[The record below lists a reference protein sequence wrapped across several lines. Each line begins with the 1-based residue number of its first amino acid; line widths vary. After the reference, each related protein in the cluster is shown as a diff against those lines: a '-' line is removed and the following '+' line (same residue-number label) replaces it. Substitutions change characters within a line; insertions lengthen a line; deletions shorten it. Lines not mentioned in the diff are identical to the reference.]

1 MPTTA
6 LQCPYCEKTSS
17 APQGLSSHIR
27 NSHKKQ
33 FPKWIKDPNRLKP
46 VEAKSQSRPKGVN
59 APPPSSEPLATVAEP
74 PQATEA
80 HATAPDGDGTLE
92 LLNQARR
99 QLADRKQAIE
109 SQLAQ
114 MDHLRTELAQV
125 NAQIESLD
133 GTLGVFKT

>member
-1 MPTTA
+1 MPTPT
-6 LQCPYCEKTSS
+6 LPCPFCEKTSS

-46 VEAKSQSRPKGVN
+46 VEGESQRPKAGK
-59 APPPSSEPLATVAEP
+59 APPRTPTRPAIVAEP
-74 PQATEA
+74 PEATQSP
-80 HATAPDGDGTLE
+80 TSSPNGDGALE

-99 QLADRKQAIE
+99 QLADRNQAIE

-114 MDHLRTELAQV
+114 MEHLRTELAQV
-125 NAQIESLD
+125 NAQI
-133 GTLGVFKT
+133 